1 MLVISENN
9 MYTPKHFEVRDPA
22 LLFALMD
29 RFSFATLV
37 SVGDGV
43 PIASHLPFLIEPQ
56 RGAHGA
62 LISHMARAN
71 TQWQT
76 FTHDQEIL
84 TIFQGDHTYISPSWY
99 TQQQAA
105 VPTWNYMVVHAYGVP
120 RIIDDDAALEM
131 LARVIRKHEVAFAE
145 PWQMD
150 EAYATKLL
158 RGIVAFE
165 IPITRLEGKF
175 KLSQNRG
182 EHDQQQVIA
191 SLSAST
197 DPIERELARHMHNLR
212 SEEKTS

>member
-1 MLVISENN
+1 

-37 SVGDGV
+37 SVDDGV
-43 PIASHLPFLIEPQ
+43 PVASHLPFLIEPD
-56 RGAHGA
+56 RGSHGT

-76 FTHDQEIL
+76 WNSDQEIL
-84 TIFQGDHTYISPSWY
+84 TIFQGDHTYVSPSWY

-120 RIIDDDAALEM
+120 HIIDDDAALDM
-131 LARVIRKHEVAFAE
+131 LARVISKHEATFAE

-150 EAYATKLL
+150 ATYATKLL

-175 KLSQNRG
+175 KLSQNRS
-182 EHDQQQVIA
+182 ERDQQQVIEA
-191 SLSAST
+191 LSTST
-197 DPIERELARHMHNLR
+197 DPIERELARHMHNLQMR
-212 SEEKTS
+212 

>member
-1 MLVISENN
+1 
-9 MYTPKHFEVRDPA
+9 MYTPKHFEIRDPD

-37 SVGDGV
+37 SVDDGV
-43 PIASHLPFLIEPQ
+43 PVASHLPFLIDEQ
-56 RGAHGA
+56 RGAHGT

-71 TQWQT
+71 AQWQT
-76 FTHDQEIL
+76 FNDQEVL

-99 TQQQAA
+99 TQQHAT
-105 VPTWNYMVVHAYGVP
+105 VPTWNYMVVHAYGMP
-120 RIIDDDAALEM
+120 RIIGHDAALDM
-131 LARVIRKHEVAFAE
+131 LARVIRKHEAAFAE

-150 EAYATKLL
+150 ATYAAKLL

-175 KLSQNRG
+175 KLSQNRS
-182 EHDQQQVIA
+182 ERDQQQVIA

-197 DPIERELARHMHNLR
+197 DPIERELARHMHDLQ
-212 SEEKTS
+212 SEMR

>member
-1 MLVISENN
+1 
-9 MYTPKHFEVRDPA
+9 MYTPKHFEMRGPG

-37 SVGDGV
+37 SVEDGV
-43 PIASHLPFLIEPQ
+43 PIASHLPFLIESG
-56 RGAHGA
+56 RGSHGT

-71 TQWQT
+71 TQWRT
-76 FTHDQEIL
+76 FNDDQEIL
-84 TIFQGDHTYISPSWY
+84 TIFQGDHTYVSPSWY

-120 RIIDDDAALEM
+120 RVIDDDAALDM
-131 LARVIRKHEVAFAE
+131 LARVIRKHEAAFAE

-150 EAYATKLL
+150 ATYATKLL

-175 KLSQNRG
+175 KLSQNRS
-182 EHDQQQVIA
+182 ERDQQQVIA
-191 SLSAST
+191 SLRDST
-197 DPIERELARHMHNLR
+197 DPIERELARHMHELQSETR
-212 SEEKTS
+212 SS

>member
-1 MLVISENN
+1 

-37 SVGDGV
+37 SVADGMPV
-43 PIASHLPFLIEPQ
+43 ASHLPFLIAQQ
-56 RGAHGA
+56 RGSPGT

-76 FTHDQEIL
+76 FKDDQEIL

-99 TQQQAA
+99 TQQHSA

-120 RIIDDDAALEM
+120 RIIDDDTVLDM
-131 LARVIRKHEVAFAE
+131 LARLIGTHDAAFAE
-145 PWQMD
+145 PWRMD
-150 EAYATKLL
+150 DAYAAKLL

-165 IPITRLEGKF
+165 ISITRLEGKF
-175 KLSQNRG
+175 KLSQNRSG
-182 EHDQQQVIA
+182 QDQQQVIET
-191 SLSAST
+191 LRAST
-197 DPIERELARHMHNLR
+197 DPIERELARHMHDLQG
-212 SEEKTS
+212 S

>member
-1 MLVISENN
+1 MVVDKQKR

-37 SVGDGV
+37 SIDDGV
-43 PIASHLPFLIEPQ
+43 PVASHLPFLIAPQ
-56 RGAHGA
+56 RGAHGT

-76 FTHDQEIL
+76 WNGDQEIL
-84 TIFQGDHTYISPSWY
+84 TIFQGDHTYVSPSWY

-120 RIIDDDAALEM
+120 RIIDDDAALDM
-131 LARVIRKHEVAFAE
+131 LARLIRKHEAVFAE
-145 PWQMD
+145 QWQMD
-150 EAYATKLL
+150 DAYATKLL

-175 KLSQNRG
+175 KLSQNRS
-182 EHDQQQVIA
+182 ERDQQQVIEA
-191 SLSAST
+191 LAAST
-197 DPIERELARHMHNLR
+197 DPIERELARHMHDLQGR
-212 SEEKTS
+212 

>member
-1 MLVISENN
+1 

-37 SVGDGV
+37 SIDDGV
-43 PIASHLPFLIEPQ
+43 PVASHLPFLIAPQ
-56 RGAHGA
+56 RGAHGT

-99 TQQQAA
+99 TPQPA

-120 RIIDDDAALEM
+120 HMIDDDAALDM
-131 LARVIRKHEVAFAE
+131 LARVIDKHEAAFAE
-145 PWQMD
+145 PWHMD
-150 EAYATKLL
+150 DAYATKLL

-175 KLSQNRG
+175 KLSQNRS
-182 EHDQQQVIA
+182 ERDQQQVIEA
-191 SLSAST
+191 LSAST
-197 DPIERELARHMHNLR
+197 DPIDRELAQAMR
-212 SEEKTS
+212 SLLHDA